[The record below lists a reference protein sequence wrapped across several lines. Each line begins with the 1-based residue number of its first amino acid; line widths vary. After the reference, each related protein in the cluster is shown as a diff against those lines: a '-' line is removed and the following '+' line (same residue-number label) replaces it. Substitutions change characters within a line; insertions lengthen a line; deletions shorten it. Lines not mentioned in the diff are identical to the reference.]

1 MTTTANSEQAKERA
15 RVHYN
20 SENARNLYEIAIGSD
35 TLNLGIYED
44 DPDRPIAE
52 AMAKTTEWMAE
63 QAENLNADFRV
74 LDLGAGYGPA
84 ARHLAGKYGCHV
96 TCLNISEEQNQENER
111 RNRERSL
118 DNLIDIVFGNFKEIP
133 FDDASFDL
141 VWSQDALFHTDGQ
154 DRVLE
159 EAYRVL
165 KPGGQLLFMDI
176 MQADDCSDGAL
187 KDSLQRVNIHHERL
201 GSFQSYT
208 SKAQSLGFESIKT
221 IDKSY
226 QLLVHYTKLRDS
238 VIAHYEELSKKCTAE
253 FLESSKN
260 GLCQWVESA
269 EKGMFKWGL
278 FHFSRP

>member
-1 MTTTANSEQAKERA
+1 MTTTVQSEQATERA

-35 TLNLGIYED
+35 TLNLGLYED
-44 DPDRPIAE
+44 NPDRPIAE

-63 QAENLNADFRV
+63 QVENLNPNFRV
-74 LDLGAGYGPA
+74 LDLGSGYGPA

-111 RNRERSL
+111 RNRQQNL
-118 DNLIDIVFGNFKEIP
+118 DNLIEIVFGNFKDIP
-133 FDDASFDL
+133 FDDGSFDL
-141 VWSQDALFHTDGQ
+141 VWSQDALFHSDGQ

-176 MQADDCSDGAL
+176 LQADDCPDGVL
-187 KDSLQRVNIHHERL
+187 KDSLQRVNILHDRL
-201 GSFQSYT
+201 GSFDSYT
-208 SKAQSLGFESIKT
+208 SKAQSLGFETINV
-221 IDKSY
+221 IDKSH

-238 VIAHYEELSKKCTAE
+238 VIAHYDQLSQKCSPE
-253 FLESSKN
+253 FLEASKN
-260 GLCQWVESA
+260 GLCQWVDSA
-269 EKGMFKWGL
+269 QEGLFTWGL
-278 FHFSRP
+278 FHYRRP

>member
-1 MTTTANSEQAKERA
+1 MTATANSEPATERA

-35 TLNLGIYED
+35 TLNLGLYED

-52 AMAKTTEWMAE
+52 GMAKTTEWMG
-63 QAENLNADFRV
+63 QQVQNLNADFRV
-74 LDLGAGYGPA
+74 LDLGSGYGPA

-96 TCLNISEEQNQENER
+96 TCLNISEEQNQENAR
-111 RNRERSL
+111 RNREQGLENS
-118 DNLIDIVFGNFKEIP
+118 IEIVFGNFKDIP
-133 FDDASFDL
+133 FEDGSFDL
-141 VWSQDALFHTDGQ
+141 VWSQDAIFHTDDP
-154 DRVLE
+154 DRVIA

-176 MQADDCSDGAL
+176 LQADDCPDGAL
-187 KDSLQRVNIHHERL
+187 KDSLERVNIHHPRL

-208 SKAQSLGFESIKT
+208 SKAESLGFESLKV
-221 IDKSY
+221 IDKSE
-226 QLLVHYTKLRDS
+226 QLIVHYAKLRDA
-238 VIAHYEELSKKCTAE
+238 VIANYEELSKKCTAE

-278 FHFSRP
+278 FHFRRP

>member
-1 MTTTANSEQAKERA
+1 MTTTANSEQATERA

-20 SENARNLYEIAIGSD
+20 SDNARNLYEIAIGSD
-35 TLNLGIYED
+35 TLNLGMYED
-44 DPDRPIAE
+44 DPDRPIAQG
-52 AMAKTTEWMAE
+52 MAKTTEWMGE
-63 QAENLNADFRV
+63 QVQNLNPDFRV

-111 RNRERSL
+111 RNREHGL
-118 DNLIDIVFGNFKEIP
+118 DNLIDIVHGNFKDIP
-133 FDDASFDL
+133 FEDGSFDL

-154 DRVLE
+154 DQVLE

-176 MQADDCSDGAL
+176 LQADDCQDGAL
-187 KDSLQRVNIHHERL
+187 KDSLGRVNILHERI
-201 GSFQSYT
+201 GSFHSYT
-208 SKAQSLGFESIKT
+208 SKAESLGFETINV

-238 VIAHYEELSKKCTAE
+238 VIDHYEELSKKCTPE

-269 EKGMFKWGL
+269 EQGLFTWGL
-278 FHFSRP
+278 FHYRHP

>member
-1 MTTTANSEQAKERA
+1 MTTTANSEQATERA

-35 TLNLGIYED
+35 TLNLGMYED

-52 AMAKTTEWMAE
+52 GMAKTTEWMA
-63 QAENLNADFRV
+63 QQVQNLNSDFRV
-74 LDLGAGYGPA
+74 LDLGSGYGPA
-84 ARHLAGKYGCHV
+84 ARHLAGKYGAHV

-111 RNRERSL
+111 RNRQQGL
-118 DNLIDIVFGNFKEIP
+118 NNLIEIVFGNFKDIP
-133 FDDASFDL
+133 FDDSSFDL
-141 VWSQDALFHTDGQ
+141 VWSQDALFHSDGQ

-176 MQADDCSDGAL
+176 LQADDCPDGAL
-187 KDSLQRVNIHHERL
+187 KDALGRVNIHHERL

-208 SKAQSLGFESIKT
+208 SQAESLGFETINV

-238 VIAHYEELSKKCTAE
+238 VIAHYDELSQKCTPE

-260 GLCQWVESA
+260 GLCSWVESA
-269 EKGMFKWGL
+269 EKGLFTWGL
-278 FHFSRP
+278 FHFRRP